1 MASAAEVQG
10 QFMGNSK
17 DSKAGNLG
25 WIGLAP
31 QPDNDDR
38 RWSQFRAIH
47 KSAGGADVD
56 RQTLVEA
63 LGTLVFEATLRIKG
77 VTEAEKA
84 RAMIV
89 DTKRGETVLGHAAVA
104 SGMSLANH
112 ELLKKIAAKLGVTDA

>member
-1 MASAAEVQG
+1 
-10 QFMGNSK
+10 MGNAK

-31 QPDNDDR
+31 QPGNDDR
-38 RWSQFRAIH
+38 RWSQFRAAH
-47 KSAGGADVD
+47 KSTGGADVD

-89 DTKRGETVLGHAAVA
+89 DAKRGETVLGHAAVA

-112 ELLKKIAAKLGVTDA
+112 ELLKKIAAKVGVDNA